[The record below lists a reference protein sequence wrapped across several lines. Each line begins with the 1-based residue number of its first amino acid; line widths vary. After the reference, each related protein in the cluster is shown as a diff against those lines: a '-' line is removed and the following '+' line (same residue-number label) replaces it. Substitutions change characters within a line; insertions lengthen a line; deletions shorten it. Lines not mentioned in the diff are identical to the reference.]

1 MSDDKGLRNK
11 LVEYGDSDFAYFLR
25 TAFIRAAG
33 YSDDALD
40 RPIVGIVD
48 TGSAFNPCHGN
59 MDALIEATKRGV
71 LLGGAIPAV
80 FPSMSIHE
88 SFAAPTSMFLRNL
101 MAMAVEESIRAQ
113 PMDAVVLIGG
123 CDKTVPALLMG
134 AASAGVP
141 AISLV
146 SGPMLAGSWRGARV
160 GACTDCRRFWGQYR
174 SEKISKDEIEG
185 ASRALV
191 PTVGTCGVMG
201 TASTMALAVEALG
214 MMVPGGATAPAVT
227 AERLRIAEATG
238 ARAAEL
244 TKTPILPEQIM
255 TPAAF
260 ENALRVVM
268 AAGGSTNALIHLVA
282 IAGRLGIEISPDT
295 IDKLGRETP
304 VLVDVKPAGAGY
316 LEDMHR
322 AGGLLPL
329 LRELKG
335 QLKLDCP
342 TISGQTLGQ
351 NIDAGPESWP
361 QTVVRPFGAP
371 LQAPGGLVVLRGN
384 LAPNGAVMKPAAS
397 SAHLLKHQGRAVVF
411 DGLADLSARIDD
423 PDLDVTP
430 LDILVLKN
438 AGPVGGGG
446 MPEAGYLPI
455 PRKLARQGVTDMV
468 RLSDAR
474 MSGTAF
480 GTIVLHVAPE
490 AAVGGPLAAVESGD
504 MIQLDVDGRSL
515 NLMLSD
521 EQIAARLA
529 ALPQTAPPNDRG
541 YARLFRETVTQA
553 DLGCDLDFARPEMT
567 QTL

>member
-1 MSDDKGLRNK
+1 MRNR
-11 LVEYGDSDFAYFLR
+11 LVEYGDKDFALFLR
-25 TAFIRAAG
+25 KAFIRAAG
-33 YSDDALD
+33 YGDESLE

-59 MDALIEATKRGV
+59 MDNLIEATKRGI

-101 MAMAVEESIRAQ
+101 MAMAVEESIRSQ
-113 PMDAVVLIGG
+113 PMDAVILIGG

-141 AISLV
+141 AICLV
-146 SGPMLAGSWRGARV
+146 TGPMQAGSWRGTRV
-160 GACTDCRRFWGQYR
+160 GACTDCRRFWAQYR
-174 SEKISKDEIEG
+174 SEKLSKDEIEDAG
-185 ASRALV
+185 RALV

-201 TASTMALAVEALG
+201 TASTMALAVEAMG
-214 MMVPGGATAPAVT
+214 MMLPGSSTAPAVT
-227 AERLRIAEATG
+227 AERLRVAEATG

-244 TKTPILPEQIM
+244 ALNPLLPEQIM
-255 TPAAF
+255 TPEAF
-260 ENALRVVM
+260 ENAFRVVM

-282 IAGRLGIEISPDT
+282 IAGRLGIEISNDT
-295 IDKLGRETP
+295 INRLGTETP
-304 VLVDVKPAGAGY
+304 VLVDVKPAGANFM
-316 LEDMHR
+316 EDMHR

-329 LRELKG
+329 LHELSS
-335 QLKLDCP
+335 QLNRDCV
-342 TISGQTLGQ
+342 TITGRSLGEEME
-351 NIDAGPESWP
+351 AGPDSWP
-361 QTVVRPFGAP
+361 QNIVRPFNAP
-371 LQAPGGLVVLRGN
+371 LQPPGGLVVLKGN
-384 LAPNGAVMKPAAS
+384 LAPNGAVMKPAAA
-397 SAHLLKHQGRAVVF
+397 SAHFLRHSGRAVVF

-423 PDLDVTP
+423 PDLDVEAD
-430 LDILVLKN
+430 DILVLKN

-490 AAVGGPLAAVESGD
+490 AAVGGPLAAVRSGD
-504 MIQLDVDGRSL
+504 VIELDVAARSL
-515 NLMLSD
+515 NLQLSQ
-521 EQIAARLA
+521 EEIAARLA
-529 ALPQTAPPNDRG
+529 ECPASAPPNDRG

-567 QTL
+567 RSL